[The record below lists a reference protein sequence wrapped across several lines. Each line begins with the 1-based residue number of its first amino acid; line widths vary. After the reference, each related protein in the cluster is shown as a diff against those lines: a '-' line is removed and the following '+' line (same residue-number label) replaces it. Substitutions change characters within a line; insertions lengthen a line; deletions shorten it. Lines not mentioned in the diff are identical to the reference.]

1 MLEHLIRLVFALCL
15 QYYFNLESLC
25 HFLQVATDQD
35 ASHPILGSGSVVHG
49 SLLAE
54 HGDVRRLAGRL
65 PLHHWLV
72 PHLSTAHL

>member
-1 MLEHLIRLVFALCL
+1 MQNPYVRG
-15 QYYFNLESLC
+15 Y
-25 HFLQVATDQD
+25 FLQVATDQD
-35 ASHPILGSGSVVHG
+35 AGHPILGPGSVVHG

-72 PHLSTAHL
+72 FFYCAHLLSQIILSGTRATIDFS